1 MFSLRFARRIVVT
14 DHAAKRMAE
23 RHVSEAE
30 LLAVIDT
37 GQTRHVDERRL
48 WAYKRFP
55 QRADNLVCAVLVLED
70 VVVVKTVMH
79 HFTLED

>member
-1 MFSLRFARRIVVT
+1 MFRLRFARRVVVT
-14 DHAAKRMAE
+14 DHAAQRMAE

-30 LLAVIDT
+30 LLALIDT
-37 GQTRHVDERRL
+37 GEARHVDERRL
-48 WAYKRFP
+48 WAYKHFP
-55 QRADNLVCAVLVLED
+55 QRADNLVRAVLVLEG

>member
-1 MFSLRFARRIVVT
+1 MNADCGRTSI
-14 DHAAKRMAE
+14 
-23 RHVSEAE
+23 
-30 LLAVIDT
+30 
-37 GQTRHVDERRL
+37 
-48 WAYKRFP
+48 FP

>member
-1 MFSLRFARRIVVT
+1 MFSLRFARRVVVT
-14 DHAAKRMAE
+14 DHAAQRMAK

-37 GQTRHVDERRL
+37 GEARHVDERRL
-48 WAYKRFP
+48 WAYKHFP
-55 QRADNLVCAVLVLED
+55 QRADNLVCAVLVLKG